1 MAQRPKN
8 NSSQVTQNVC
18 SNCIGL
24 KAAFEALQ
32 SGSQTELTY
41 LRQMVKDLTD
51 KLMCLTPEMADRHHR
66 LKLTELAQVRPE
78 VMSGIVPMHD
88 SIPGE
93 DDTGFNQW
101 FDNFSPGAKTGA
113 KK

>member
-1 MAQRPKN
+1 MAQRPKK
-8 NSSQVTQNVC
+8 NSIQVRQNVC

-66 LKLTELAQVRPE
+66 LRLTELAQVRPE
-78 VMSGIVPMHD
+78 VMSGIVPINGTV
-88 SIPGE
+88 SA
-93 DDTGFNQW
+93 DDDQEFNQW
-101 FDNFSPGAKTGA
+101 MDNFTGA